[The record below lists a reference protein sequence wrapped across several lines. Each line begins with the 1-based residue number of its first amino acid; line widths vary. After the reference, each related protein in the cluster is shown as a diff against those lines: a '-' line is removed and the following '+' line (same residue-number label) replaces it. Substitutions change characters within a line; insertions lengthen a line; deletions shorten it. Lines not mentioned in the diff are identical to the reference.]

1 MHTKVKKDD
10 VTAIVKVVR
19 QHSHDPFVL
28 ERIERNVNG
37 PSPTFSQSH
46 FWYVLIGCLL
56 TTQQRSTKGSPVN
69 RFLSEIPFP
78 LSIAK
83 CRQPNTELLIKRE
96 LTEFGGIRRA
106 PTIANQARA
115 NLEWLKNG
123 GWTEVERHFDSLAA
137 QRSSKPRS
145 EHAAVER
152 KAAHF
157 ISELS
162 GFGPK
167 QSRNLWQWLG
177 LTRYEIPLDSRLTTY
192 INLNLSMKV
201 DVKRLGNRQYYESV
215 LDYLQDVCRE
225 AQILPCVLDAA
236 AFDFAS
242 IGQTVMD

>member
-1 MHTKVKKDD
+1 
-10 VTAIVKVVR
+10 
-19 QHSHDPFVL
+19 L

-56 TTQQRSTKGSPVN
+56 TTQQRSTKGSSVN

-78 LSIAK
+78 LSLAK
-83 CRQPNTELLIKRE
+83 CRQPKTELLINRE

-106 PTIANQARA
+106 PTISNQACA

-123 GWTEVERHFDSLAA
+123 GWADVERHFDSLAA
-137 QRSSKPRS
+137 QRASKPRP
-145 EHAAVER
+145 EHVVVER

-157 ISELS
+157 IAELS

-177 LTRYEIPLDSRLTTY
+177 LTRYEIPLDSRLSTF

-201 DVKRLGNRQYYESV
+201 DVKRLSNRQYYETV
-215 LDYLQDVCRE
+215 LDYLQLLCRE

-236 AFDFAS
+236 AFDFEGGA
-242 IGQTVMD
+242 GK